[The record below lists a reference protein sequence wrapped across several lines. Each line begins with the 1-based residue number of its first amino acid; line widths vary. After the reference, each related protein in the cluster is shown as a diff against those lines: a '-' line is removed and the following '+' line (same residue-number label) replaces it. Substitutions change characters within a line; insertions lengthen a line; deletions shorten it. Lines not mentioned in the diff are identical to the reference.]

1 MCCCQSRHNRRD
13 RMRREY
19 SYRSYVVLEEC
30 AMPRGIVKWFDA
42 KKGYGFIVGPQEGR
56 DIFVHYTHI
65 MGDGFRSLRDGEQVD
80 YELAESDKGLQA
92 RGVRPINRE
101 PETQPRA
108 NVQPAMRAQSQQAQM
123 RH

>member
-1 MCCCQSRHNRRD
+1 
-13 RMRREY
+13 
-19 SYRSYVVLEEC
+19 
-30 AMPRGIVKWFDA
+30 MPRGIVKWFDA

-65 MGDGFRSLRDGEQVD
+65 QGDGFRSLRDGEQVD

-92 RGVRPINRE
+92 RSVRPLNRE
-101 PETQPRA
+101 QEAQPRA
-108 NVQPAMRAQSQQAQM
+108 PVVSAIRMAQQQPQQAQM